1 MKVGFIGAG
10 VVAQTISKHVL
21 ALGHRVLLSNTRGP
35 ESLAPL
41 VKELGSG
48 AEAGTP
54 QQATEQDI
62 VVLAANWPNV
72 QKAMFSGNS
81 GQGNSG
87 HTKLPPHISKSVR
100 SAKCCSSPR
109 GNRKFQTDSSAPCET
124 PAAIQCWA
132 PARRLSSPGLVRT
145 LPMSPCQL
153 FSLQKRARRN
163 DPNSLKG
170 MQCKQVRI
178 TGHNA
183 SRLAA
188 YSERRNLSSFGS
200 RQAVICTSIS
210 IHCASR
216 VRTARKRRMSSS
228 SI

>member
-87 HTKLPPHISKSVR
+87 HTKLPPPH
-100 SAKCCSSPR
+100 
-109 GNRKFQTDSSAPCET
+109 Q
-124 PAAIQCWA
+124 
-132 PARRLSSPGLVRT
+132 
-145 LPMSPCQL
+145 
-153 FSLQKRARRN
+153 QKR
-163 DPNSLKG
+163 PECEMLF
-170 MQCKQVRI
+170 I
-178 TGHNA
+178 TP
-183 SRLAA
+183 RK
-188 YSERRNLSSFGS
+188 SEVSNR
-200 RQAVICTSIS
+200 
-210 IHCASR
+210 
-216 VRTARKRRMSSS
+216 
-228 SI
+228 